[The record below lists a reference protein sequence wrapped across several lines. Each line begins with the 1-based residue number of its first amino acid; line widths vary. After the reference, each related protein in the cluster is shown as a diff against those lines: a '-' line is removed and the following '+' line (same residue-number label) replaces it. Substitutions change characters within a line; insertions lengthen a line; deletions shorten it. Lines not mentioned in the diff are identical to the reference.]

1 MQNYKT
7 SRSLKIELQILLLYQ
22 DPIVTDQKLF
32 MFPLTIRPHFN
43 TFKYSIH
50 KIQRQFRIKLHTT
63 QVLIQ
68 DSRRLVTC
76 SIRFTS
82 FYEISITL
90 NNNYSIASI
99 TDSESSFKFK
109 IFQLNPLQTRSL
121 GKSN

>member
-22 DPIVTDQKLF
+22 DLIVTDQKLF
-32 MFPLTIRPHFN
+32 MFPLTICPHFN
-43 TFKYSIH
+43 TFKYSIN
-50 KIQRQFRIKLHTT
+50 KIQWQFRIKLHTT

-68 DSRRLVTC
+68 DSKRLVTC
-76 SIRFTS
+76 SIRFTN
-82 FYEISITL
+82 FYQISITL
-90 NNNYSIASI
+90 NNNSSIASI

-109 IFQLNPLQTRSL
+109 IFQLNPLQTHSL